1 MSPPQVR
8 KMRNWDSHVCNW
20 ALESQRHYS
29 SLENEHVGRIPL
41 LQNGLYRLLTH
52 SVVNGEDSSSS
63 QKQELLTVFSLLDLQ
78 ELALQPKDDI
88 VDRVK
93 MEDTLKRRFFY
104 DQAFSIYGGTDLK
117 NLHSNPFRLMF

>member
-1 MSPPQVR
+1 MVFADF
-8 KMRNWDSHVCNW
+8 WLV
-20 ALESQRHYS
+20 
-29 SLENEHVGRIPL
+29 
-41 LQNGLYRLLTH
+41 
-52 SVVNGEDSSSS
+52 VVNGEDLSSC
-63 QKQELLTVFSLLDLQ
+63 QKPELLTLFALLELQ

-117 NLHSNPFRLMF
+117 TFTF

>member
-1 MSPPQVR
+1 M
-8 KMRNWDSHVCNW
+8 
-20 ALESQRHYS
+20 
-29 SLENEHVGRIPL
+29 
-41 LQNGLYRLLTH
+41 
-52 SVVNGEDSSSS
+52 
-63 QKQELLTVFSLLDLQ
+63 LTVFSLFELQ

-117 NLHSNPFRLMF
+117 TFKLWFLQADVLVSVAV

>member
-1 MSPPQVR
+1 M
-8 KMRNWDSHVCNW
+8 
-20 ALESQRHYS
+20 
-29 SLENEHVGRIPL
+29 
-41 LQNGLYRLLTH
+41 
-52 SVVNGEDSSSS
+52 
-63 QKQELLTVFSLLDLQ
+63 LTVFSLFELQ

-117 NLHSNPFRLMF
+117 TFKL

>member
-1 MSPPQVR
+1 M
-8 KMRNWDSHVCNW
+8 
-20 ALESQRHYS
+20 
-29 SLENEHVGRIPL
+29 

-104 DQAFSIYGGTDLK
+104 DQAFSIYGGMDLK
-117 NLHSNPFRLMF
+117 KFAF